1 MFLYFMGLCICIYVF
16 LFVMVCIMYYLMA
29 TGSAN
34 SSTCQSSRSGGNH
47 SVITAVTPG
56 LCTPALEEGGVV
68 ALYLVHCTGGIMR
81 KILCGDI
88 VKDMAMV

>member
-16 LFVMVCIMYYLMA
+16 LFMFVCIMYYLMA

-56 LCTPALEEGGVV
+56 LCTPALEEGGGVV
-68 ALYLVHCTGGIMR
+68 ALY
-81 KILCGDI
+81 
-88 VKDMAMV
+88 